1 MLHESQVGTPAEWLR
16 RAKSNLIRAQQPRP
30 EGVCWEDLCFDAQQ
44 AVEKSLK
51 ALLVH
56 YHMPFRYVH
65 DIAELLT
72 PLEQGG
78 ITLPEDVRLAA
89 GLSDYAVAA
98 RYPGP
103 MEPVTEE
110 EYQEAIVLSV
120 AVLRWVEQLLGVAP
134 KLDAADTASM
144 ING

>member
-1 MLHESQVGTPAEWLR
+1 MPHEPQVGMPAEWLR

-44 AVEKSLK
+44 AVEKALK
-51 ALLVH
+51 ALLIH
-56 YHMPFRYVH
+56 YNIPFRYVH

-72 PLEQGG
+72 LLEQGG
-78 ITLPEDVRLAA
+78 ISLPEDVRLAA

-110 EYQEAIVLSV
+110 EYQEAIVLSA
-120 AVLRWVEQLLGVAP
+120 AVLRWVEQLLGSAQT
-134 KLDAADTASM
+134 LDATETSSM
-144 ING
+144 PDS